1 MSYSSTAEKL
11 ALTFSLKKCKEK
23 YYYSISI
30 IMEDNSSGY
39 KENFETEIIMCKQ
52 NNSEIIFTQKMLC
65 NYFFEKKQSI
75 KIIMK
80 KNIPVNS
87 IIKTTTNQRLTSLSS
102 LITSQNS
109 IYERKLNEN
118 KEDSEIVC
126 IKIER
131 DNSNSDNYKSL
142 FKYFKS
148 GLKLSCFLSL
158 DFCENNNNPSLHDT
172 KINYLNIFKYISNII
187 SNYTRYKFYLSGFN
201 GKIKNAQ
208 SNKTVFNLNMNE
220 KDSSVNTIDKVINFF
235 NMCLE
240 QNLIKPEKN
249 NHLSSIIKKITN
261 EIYKLYEIRYYNVS
275 FIITRGVIE
284 QNDIK
289 KTLDAIIES
298 SYLPLTIIIIGVGK
312 NDYSQMKKILS
323 KDKKYSSL
331 GMEKM
336 RNNVLFTSLI
346 DDFSNNAE
354 KLIYWCLEELS
365 KQMLDYYD
373 LVRSPPN
380 HIYENNLKNIKESFN
395 LFNSS
400 ICLERSEIVTE
411 SDLMKIN
418 EKRDELIL
426 GKSISPFFNDNN
438 NPDKPNEDIKEINKM
453 ENIKYDNKI
462 IIKENPYKNDVS
474 LSNLSESNKSNINI
488 DDNIFNEFSSKKYI
502 NKKPTIYK
510 SVLDNNNK
518 NNSDNN
524 KNNNNNTN
532 NNTNNNSNN
541 NDNCSFIYT
550 PTPTPNS
557 SINPDIKYNP
567 YDTPG
572 GPELNN
578 YKNKKF
584 NITTKSILDQ
594 NQDDNNY
601 NPYAEELKK
610 QNVGNVGNIEKSSN
624 SMGQKKMNNISD
636 ISAFNSTKNSENIK
650 ASNYFLFNN
659 YSIDSSQMK

>member
-1 MSYSSTAEKL
+1 MSFSSTGEKL
-11 ALTFSLKKCKEK
+11 SLTFSLKKCQENF
-23 YYYSISI
+23 YYSISI
-30 IMEDNSSGY
+30 ILEDNSSGY
-39 KENFETEIIMCKQ
+39 TENFETEIIICKQ
-52 NNSEIIFTQKMLC
+52 NNLEIIFTQKMLC
-65 NYFFEKKQSI
+65 NYYFEKKQNI

-80 KNIPVNS
+80 KYIPVNS
-87 IIKTTTNQRLTSLSS
+87 NFKAKANQRLTALSS
-102 LITSQNS
+102 LIASQNS
-109 IYERKLNEN
+109 IYERKINEN
-118 KEDSEIVC
+118 KEDSEIIC

-131 DNSNSDNYKSL
+131 NNSNSDDNYKSL
-142 FKYFKS
+142 FEYFKS
-148 GLKLSCFLSL
+148 GLKLACFLSL
-158 DFCENNNNPSLHDT
+158 DFCENNNNPSLQDT

-187 SNYTRYKFYLSGFN
+187 SNYTGYLFYLSGFN
-201 GKIKNAQ
+201 GKIKY
-208 SNKTVFNLNMNE
+208 SKTNKTVFNLNMNE
-220 KDSSVNTIDKVINFF
+220 KDSSVNTIDKVINYFK
-235 NMCLE
+235 MCLE

-261 EIYKLYEIRYYNVS
+261 EIYKLYEISYYNVS

-354 KLIYWCLEELS
+354 KLVSWCLEKLS

-373 LVRSPPN
+373 LVKSPPN

-395 LFNSS
+395 LFNNS
-400 ICLERSEIVTE
+400 ICLERSEIITE
-411 SDLMKIN
+411 SELNKIK

-438 NPDKPNEDIKEINKM
+438 NPDKPEDIKESNKM
-453 ENIKYDNKI
+453 ANIKKDNNI
-462 IIKENPYKNDVS
+462 VIKDNPYKNDVS
-474 LSNLSESNKSNINI
+474 LSNLSQSNKSNINI
-488 DDNIFNEFSSKKYI
+488 NDNISNESSSPKFI

-524 KNNNNNTN
+524 NNMNSNNNTN
-532 NNTNNNSNN
+532 NNDNNNG
-541 NDNCSFIYT
+541 NCSFIYT
-550 PTPTPNS
+550 PNPTN
-557 SINPDIKYNP
+557 SINPDIKNNP
-567 YDTPG
+567 YYIHG
-572 GPELNN
+572 GPDPNT
-578 YKNKKF
+578 YKNNKF
-584 NITTKSILDQ
+584 NIPAKSILDQ
-594 NQDDNNY
+594 NQDNNNY

-610 QNVGNVGNIEKSSN
+610 QNVGNIEKISN